1 MRNIRLFFRKPGK
14 FVIIPI
20 HSCIPRGAGQ
30 ACDAGGVISGYF
42 SVNTSL
48 IHEKYTIILS
58 QANKICDYS
67 YSFVHPAGV
76 RDRFR
81 GYFSVN
87 ISFLK
92 QQYIQ
97 AQDNNT
103 KAIVPTP

>member
-1 MRNIRLFFRKPGK
+1 MRNTRSFFRKPIK

-20 HSCIPRGAGQ
+20 HSCIR
-30 ACDAGGVISGYF
+30 GYF
-42 SVNTSL
+42 SVNISL
-48 IHEKYTIILS
+48 IYEKYTIILS
-58 QANKICDYS
+58 QARKIHDYS

-81 GYFSVN
+81 GYFPVN